1 MNVYLVTLTIRSL
14 VSEPRFRKERILV
27 HAKDGAIA
35 ANKAHR
41 LFFNLFLEEN
51 ERIVSNN
58 VEEFREDTEMLVIR

>member
-14 VSEPRFRKERILV
+14 IKEPRFRKERILV
-27 HAKDGAIA
+27 HAKDGAVA

-58 VEEFREDTEMLVIR
+58 VEEFREDADMLVIR